1 VDLFHATNL
10 ESSVFG
16 IGPVSLIQEGCIPRK
31 GSRVKVKLKLDA
43 ICSPAM
49 FDHAGDHLAPVEKFR
64 LLIENLATVQNR
76 VLAPSVNML
85 LLVDDGRSLSDKS
98 ERSRVSSSVLP
109 PPRKPRVLVWIRR
122 DLFIARRFV
131 AADCFPAREFERVP
145 YAKPF
150 SFAKDWWSWRGGGKE
165 VWAEILKM
173 APGGRGGVRRPGGRG
188 NGSGQPSSDGRVQQK
203 PQPPPVKV
211 VPNGPGSSTGEQA
224 IPQSQP
230 QMTGDFGGFQQMWSN
245 PQFQGFGPWQNAFPL
260 QFMPQMMQGS
270 QMQFPLG
277 PFPGQFQ

>member
-16 IGPVSLIQEGCIPRK
+16 VGPVSLIQDECIPRK
-31 GSRVKVKLKLDA
+31 RSRAKVKLKLDA

-49 FDHAGDHLAPVEKFR
+49 DHAGDHLAPVEKFS
-64 LLIENLATVQNR
+64 LLTENLATVQNR
-76 VLAPSVNML
+76 VLAPSVNTL
-85 LLVDDGRSLSDKS
+85 SLADDGSGLSDKS
-98 ERSRVSSSVLP
+98 KRSLVSSSVPP

-122 DLFIARRFV
+122 DLFIARRFI

-173 APGGRGGVRRPGGRG
+173 APGGRVM
-188 NGSGQPSSDGRVQQK
+188 
-203 PQPPPVKV
+203 
-211 VPNGPGSSTGEQA
+211 GP
-224 IPQSQP
+224 
-230 QMTGDFGGFQQMWSN
+230 
-245 PQFQGFGPWQNAFPL
+245 
-260 QFMPQMMQGS
+260 
-270 QMQFPLG
+270 
-277 PFPGQFQ
+277 